1 MGAPTTDPPQLV
13 PIDLIDPAEDNFRGP
28 VGDVSEL
35 AELIKAQGLL
45 QAITVTPEPDGRYKV
60 VFGHRRLAAVQ
71 SLGWTEIEAK
81 VRPYTDAERLPAM
94 FAENFGREDLTPLQE
109 ARAYQAMLELTDE
122 EGKKVYTQRT
132 LATKLGIGQAKI
144 SNYTS
149 VFKLPGDVVAL
160 LDSGEIT
167 VTQAIQLARLAKH
180 PDRVQAALSSYGRF
194 GGDME
199 LAVRRQQDEL
209 EREQVRARKLKE
221 LKSTGVRIA
230 PDDWMGAG
238 GRRIGLGF
246 PVPIEPEEHAGEP
259 CHAATVNM
267 AGEVI
272 YICMEPDRHRPTP
285 SATAEVP
292 DRDESAPGE
301 RAPLS
306 VVRTPSPEEEA
317 AEAARRE
324 EEATRQAA
332 AQARLEGLQAAAEA
346 RTLALKTLLAGR
358 LGRSAEPT
366 RQFVN
371 WLLLRLVDE
380 PADDSFACQVLGLE
394 LPPDVEVEGDD
405 EATGLLLTF
414 AGKNNDALQ
423 RAAAAVASQIAEEQ
437 LQGEYPNFKSSI
449 VQLYYDYLLKAGVYE
464 LSDVER
470 AELRDA
476 GAEVPEAAPDTA
488 KDEVTA

>member
-13 PIDLIDPAEDNFRGP
+13 PVDLIDPAEDNFRGP

-45 QAITVTPEPDGRYKV
+45 QAITVTPEPGGRYKV

-81 VRPYTDAERLPAM
+81 VRPYTDAERLAVM
-94 FAENFGREDLTPLQE
+94 LAENLGREDLTPLQE
-109 ARAYQAMLELTDE
+109 ARAYEAMLELTDE
-122 EGKKVYTQRT
+122 QGKKVYTQRT

-149 VFKLPGDVVAL
+149 VFKLADVVVAL

-180 PDRVQAALSSYGRF
+180 PDRVQAALSSYRRF

-209 EREQVRARKLKE
+209 EREQARAKKLKE
-221 LKSTGVRIA
+221 LKRTGVRIA
-230 PDDWMGAG
+230 PDDWMGTG
-238 GRRIGLGF
+238 GRRIGPGF
-246 PVPIEPEEHAGEP
+246 PVQIEPEEHAGEP
-259 CHAATVNM
+259 CHAATVNA

-272 YICMEPDRHRPTP
+272 YICMEPERHRPAP
-285 SATAEVP
+285 STEGEPP
-292 DRDESAPGE
+292 DRDESTPGE
-301 RAPLS
+301 RPPLA
-306 VVRTPSPEEEA
+306 VVPTPTPEEEA
-317 AEAARRE
+317 E
-324 EEATRQAA
+324 EVARQAA
-332 AQARLEGLQAAAEA
+332 AQARLEALQTAAEA

-358 LGRSAEPT
+358 LGRSAEPA

-371 WLLLRLVDE
+371 WLLLRLVDDT
-380 PADDSFACQVLGLE
+380 ADDSFARQVLGLE
-394 LPPDVEVEGDD
+394 PPPDVDAQGDD
-405 EATGLLLTF
+405 EAAGLLLTF

-423 RAAAAVASQIAEEQ
+423 RAAAAVAFQIAEDQ
-437 LQGEYPNFKSSI
+437 LQGEYPNFKSRI
-449 VQLYYDYLLKAGVYE
+449 VQLYYDYLLKAGLYE
-464 LSDVER
+464 ISDVER
-470 AELRDA
+470 AELLDA
-476 GAEVPEAAPDTA
+476 GVEVPEPAPDTA
-488 KDEVTA
+488 TEEDTA